1 MTNAPL
7 PPAIF
12 LLGPTA
18 SGKSEL
24 ALLLCER
31 LPCEIISVDSTAVY
45 RGLDIG
51 SAKPDAA
58 TLARVPHHLIDIREP
73 QTPYSVAEFR
83 RDALK
88 AMHEITARGR
98 LPLLVGGSMLYFKAL
113 RDGLAELPAADPAIR
128 AAIEAEAAA
137 RGWPALHAQL
147 ARVDPHAAARIHA
160 TDPQRLQRALE
171 VYRHSGV
178 PLTELQN
185 RQRAANSEQLP
196 YRVTQLAIA
205 PRERALLHQ
214 RIEKRFRD
222 MLNSGL
228 VGEVETLLETDV
240 ACAPLALNLPALK
253 AVGYRQV
260 VQYLHNEYDK
270 AQLLERG
277 VIATRQF
284 AKRQLTWLRS
294 WPDLNWLHVD
304 QIDYAEGFVEGE
316 APQNRHSILHQALNF
331 IDLDGI

>member
-1 MTNAPL
+1 MTSVSL

-24 ALLLCER
+24 ALLLCQC

-45 RGLDIG
+45 RGLNIG

-58 TLARVPHHLIDIREP
+58 TLARVPHHLINIREP
-73 QTPYSVAEFR
+73 HVPYSVADFR
-83 RDALK
+83 SDALQ
-88 AMHEITARGR
+88 AMQDITARGK

-113 RDGLAELPAADPAIR
+113 LHGLADLPAADPAIR
-128 AAIEAEAAA
+128 AAIEAEAAT
-137 RGWPALHAQL
+137 RGWPALHAEL
-147 ARVDPHAAARIHA
+147 SRVDPVAAARIHA

-171 VYRHSGV
+171 VYRQSGV
-178 PLTELQN
+178 PLTELQK
-185 RQRAANSEQLP
+185 RQRSMKIEQLP
-196 YRVTQLAIA
+196 YQVTQLAIA
-205 PRERALLHQ
+205 PSERILLHQ
-214 RIEKRFRD
+214 RIEKRFRG

-228 VGEVETLLETDV
+228 VSEVETLLEDAQLT
-240 ACAPLALNLPALK
+240 ANLPALK

-260 VQYLHNEYDK
+260 VRYLDNEYDE

-294 WPDLNWLHVD
+294 WPDLNWLHIA
-304 QIDYAEGFVEGE
+304 QFDYANGLDQADVL
-316 APQNRHSILHQALNF
+316 QNRDSILRQALNF
-331 IDLDGI
+331 IDLDAI

>member
-1 MTNAPL
+1 MTSASS

-24 ALLLCER
+24 ALLLCKR

-45 RGLDIG
+45 RGLDVG

-58 TLARVPHHLIDIREP
+58 TLARVPHHLINIREP
-73 QTPYSVAEFR
+73 QAPYSVADFR
-83 RDALK
+83 HDALA
-88 AMHEITARGR
+88 AMRDITARGK

-113 RDGLAELPAADPAIR
+113 LHGLAELPAADPVMR
-128 AAIEAEAAA
+128 AAIEAEAAVS
-137 RGWPALHAQL
+137 GWAALHAEL
-147 ARVDPHAAARIHA
+147 ARVDPVAAARIHA
-160 TDPQRLQRALE
+160 TDAQRLQRALE
-171 VYRHSGV
+171 VYRHAGV
-178 PLTELQN
+178 SLTELQN
-185 RQRAANSEQLP
+185 RQHSINSERLP
-196 YRVTQLAIA
+196 YQVTQLAIA
-205 PRERALLHQ
+205 PRERALLHL

-228 VGEVETLLETDV
+228 VAEVEVLLRDAQLDV
-240 ACAPLALNLPALK
+240 NLPALK

-260 VQYLHNEYDK
+260 VQYLRNDDDK
-270 AQLLERG
+270 AHLITRG

-294 WPDLNWLHVD
+294 WDDLNWLYVD
-304 QIDYAEGFVEGE
+304 QDDYANGFEHGDVL
-316 APQNRHSILHQALNF
+316 QNKVSILQQALN
-331 IDLDGI
+331 ILDLDAI

>member
-1 MTNAPL
+1 MTSVSK

-24 ALLLCER
+24 ALLLCEK

-58 TLARVPHHLIDIREP
+58 TLARVPHHLINIRQP

-83 RDALK
+83 NDALT
-88 AMHEITARGR
+88 AMHAITARGK

-113 RDGLAELPAADPAIR
+113 LTGLADLPAADPAIR
-128 AAIEAEAAA
+128 AALAAEAEAS
-137 RGWPALHAQL
+137 GWPALHAEL
-147 ARVDPHAAARIHA
+147 ARVDPVAAARIHA
-160 TDPQRLQRALE
+160 TDSQRLQRALE

-178 PLTELQN
+178 SLTELQN
-185 RQRAANSEQLP
+185 RQRRTSSGRLP

-214 RIEKRFRD
+214 RIEKRFRE

-228 VGEVETLLETDV
+228 VAEVEALLAD
-240 ACAPLALNLPALK
+240 AQLALNSPALR
-253 AVGYRQV
+253 AVGYRQA
-260 VQYLHNEYDK
+260 VQYLANEYDE

-294 WPDLNWLHVD
+294 WSDLNWLYVD
-304 QIDYAEGFVEGE
+304 QADYTNGFDRRESR
-316 APQNRHSILHQALNF
+316 PNCYSILHQALNY
-331 IDLDGI
+331 IDLDAI

>member
-1 MTNAPL
+1 MSNTPL

-31 LPCEIISVDSTAVY
+31 LSCEIISVDSTAVY

-58 TLARVPHHLIDIREP
+58 TLARVPHHLIDIRDP
-73 QTPYSVAEFR
+73 QSPYSVAEFR
-83 RDALK
+83 SDALA
-88 AMHEITARGR
+88 AMQAITARHR
-98 LPLLVGGSMLYFKAL
+98 VPLLVGGSMLYFRAL
-113 RDGLAELPAADPAIR
+113 LGGLAELPPADPAIR

-137 RGWPALHAQL
+137 RGWPAMHARL
-147 ARVDPHAAARIHA
+147 AHVDPVAAARIHP

-171 VYRHSGV
+171 VYRSSGV
-178 PLTELQN
+178 SLTELQN
-185 RQRAANSEQLP
+185 RHRSTKNEQLP
-196 YRVTQLAIA
+196 YCVTQLAIA

-214 RIEKRFRD
+214 RIEKRFRT

-228 VGEVETLLETDV
+228 VEEVQGLLENIELH
-240 ACAPLALNLPALK
+240 ANLPALK

-260 VQYLHNEYDK
+260 VQYLHNEYD
-270 AQLLERG
+270 AGQLLDRG
-277 VIATRQF
+277 VIATRQL

-294 WPDLNWLHVD
+294 WPDLKWLLLD
-304 QIDYAEGFVEGE
+304 QSDFSNGFVWEDK
-316 APQNRHSILHQALNF
+316 AANRQSILAQALKLLNP
-331 IDLDGI
+331 DAN